1 MESMQ
6 EKMNYLDMIDLFW
19 IYTNDT
25 ITYKADGIKVQ
36 IANKKYHFEVYDA
49 NDNVDL
55 RFRERYVGSKFFV
68 KYDPDQLDN
77 YVSLYAKLPNGDTK
91 FIADAQPVHKQQQIP
106 ALMTEG
112 DKAQFAKDYEV
123 RKVEEAKAKK
133 QMEQIQRETGITP
146 EQLIEDQEFKIK
158 MGGKLPKE
166 ERNAVEAASVFDLL

>member
-1 MESMQ
+1 
-6 EKMNYLDMIDLFW
+6 
-19 IYTNDT
+19 
-25 ITYKADGIKVQ
+25 
-36 IANKKYHFEVYDA
+36 
-49 NDNVDL
+49 
-55 RFRERYVGSKFFV
+55 
-68 KYDPDQLDN
+68 
-77 YVSLYAKLPNGDTK
+77 
-91 FIADAQPVHKQQQIP
+91 
-106 ALMTEG
+106 MTEG